1 MMRHHTGGSVGKR
14 GGQKS
19 ASARVDA
26 VLHERDEKSEMQ
38 TASSRAQGERE
49 RAPVARGPAAA
60 PTSGRP
66 RRPRPASRSV
76 IASSASS
83 AATPAGEAGLLHE
96 HRAAGV
102 SREELDAAARRADRR
117 VAHRRPPKR

>member
-1 MMRHHTGGSVGKR
+1 MIRHQTSGSVGKR

-19 ASARVDA
+19 ANARLDA

-49 RAPVARGPAAA
+49 RAGRPGARGGTDVA
-60 PTSGRP
+60 PTKRAEEREHERHRLERKLGR
-66 RRPRPASRSV
+66 
-76 IASSASS
+76 
-83 AATPAGEAGLLHE
+83 TPAGEAGLKHE